1 MPTIKDQIKEYLL
14 NEGLRPQEEDF
25 GLFFR
30 YQMLSFLIH
39 WDKDDQHFLK
49 ISLPSI
55 FDVDENNLVDALEA
69 VNTVNIE
76 RKVIKALIFNK
87 KSVWITAEQ
96 LLDTTPDYKDIIPR
110 TLDMLLQG
118 RECFYETL
126 RNL

>member
-1 MPTIKDQIKEYLL
+1 MSTIKDQIKEYLL

-25 GLFFR
+25 GFFFR

-39 WDKDDQHFLK
+39 WDKDDQHYLK
-49 ISLPSI
+49 ISLPAI
-55 FDVDENNLVDALEA
+55 FDVDENNHVDALEA
-69 VNTVNIE
+69 VNTVNCDL
-76 RKVIKALIFNK
+76 KVIKAIVVNTN
-87 KSVWITAEQ
+87 SVWLTAEQ

-110 TLDMLLQG
+110 TLDMLLLG

>member
-1 MPTIKDQIKEYLL
+1 METIKDQIKEYLL

-25 GLFFR
+25 GFFFR

-39 WDKDDQHFLK
+39 WDKDDKHFLK

-55 FDVDENNLVDALEA
+55 FDVDENNYADALEA

-76 RKVIKALIFNK
+76 RKVIKALVINK
-87 KSVWITAEQ
+87 ESVWITAEQ

>member
-1 MPTIKDQIKEYLL
+1 MPTIKEQIKEYLL

-25 GLFFR
+25 GFFFR

-39 WDKDDQHFLK
+39 WDKDDKHFLK

-55 FDVDENNLVDALEA
+55 FDVDENNYADALEA
-69 VNTVNIE
+69 VNTVNLE
-76 RKVIKALIFNK
+76 RKVIKALVINK
-87 KSVWITAEQ
+87 ESVWITAEQ